1 MQSRSLN
8 STPNPTV
15 TGSPAA
21 LTGDRVGIAGSLL
34 CAIHCALMPLILS
47 VLPALGVGLLSSVD
61 LDQAFVIFA
70 TLLGIATLSTG
81 FRRHRAH
88 HAWAILVPGLAMVW
102 AGSFTTLHDHS
113 IGHALMMSA
122 GGLLIAAAHFTN
134 LRLSHRL
141 ANRVLSR
148 PTSTELA

>member
-1 MQSRSLN
+1 MCTLEPVASS
-8 STPNPTV
+8 
-15 TGSPAA
+15 
-21 LTGDRVGIAGSLL
+21 GDRVGIAGSLL

-47 VLPALGVGLLSSVD
+47 ALPALGVGLLSSVD

-102 AGSFTTLHDHS
+102 AGSFTSLHNHS
-113 IGHALMMSA
+113 IGHALMMST

-134 LRLSHRL
+134 LRLSHRSAHREL
-141 ANRVLSR
+141 DR
-148 PTSTELA
+148 PNGTELA